1 MRWGEIGGN
10 FVPQNKKQF
19 IKFYLNKILS
29 MVKNYLLK
37 TTGLLLITLF
47 VTIACTNDETNDF
60 IENYSAIQEIKE
72 TNVRTRSISYQT
84 WEEVD
89 SRLAEINAKYNTN
102 WCAPKTLSPD
112 CFTEEF
118 FINLENHIRKELG
131 LPTIQATTLI
141 DDSTINEVA
150 VASTGE
156 QEGEQIV
163 LEEKDFTGDGC
174 ITVDLTRQN
183 ILSTGTPFLNY
194 KFNISYVFFNGK
206 SGEWLKESSDF
217 PEKEIETFV
226 DETRYEKSNTIYSE
240 DNNFTDSMIEEY
252 VNDYKVKYKEN
263 SLKLCGNIEGRNNL
277 GEDSNPTVD
286 DFNFSYTFDIIIG
299 TSTIQVYAIH
309 PSNSFNIYVTTPW

>member
-1 MRWGEIGGN
+1 
-10 FVPQNKKQF
+10 
-19 IKFYLNKILS
+19 

-37 TTGLLLITLF
+37 VLGLLLITLF
-47 VTIACTNDETNDF
+47 ITVACTNDETNDF
-60 IENYSAIQEIKE
+60 IENYSAIQQSKKA
-72 TNVRTRSISYQT
+72 NVKTRSISYQT
-84 WEEVD
+84 WEEID

-112 CFTEEF
+112 RFTEEF

-141 DDSTINEVA
+141 EDSTINEVA

-156 QEGEQIV
+156 LEGEQIV

-174 ITVDLTRQN
+174 ITIDLSRSQ
-183 ILSTGTPFLNY
+183 LHETGTPFLNY

-206 SGEWLKESSDF
+206 SGEWLKESADF
-217 PEKEIETFV
+217 PEKEIDTFI
-226 DETRYEKSNTIYSE
+226 DNTRYEKKNTIFYNE
-240 DNNFTDSMIEEY
+240 NGFTNDMLQTCIDEYKIEY
-252 VNDYKVKYKEN
+252 IEN
-263 SLKLCGNIEGRNNL
+263 SLTLCGNIKGCNNL

-286 DFNFSYTFDIIIG
+286 DFNFSYTFNVTIG

-309 PSNSFNIYVTTPW
+309 PSNSFSIYVTTPL